1 VKKII
6 ILIIIA
12 VIVGGGVFVWMNGSA
27 EEASQT
33 DEPTVAEVERG
44 SIKMSISTTG
54 RVVSNLDVEIKCRA
68 GGEVISL
75 PFDVSDKVEARKLIV
90 EIDPIY
96 EQRKVDQAT
105 VSLSSSQAQ
114 KIQANLSLTI
124 AEENLKTDQ
133 MRAEASLK
141 SAEAR
146 YKDAVAKA
154 ERLKQLLAK
163 KLTSQEEYDTANASA
178 IQAASDLE
186 NAKIRIKELKIE
198 ELGLELKQQDV
209 SLAEARVKSDQINLS
224 DAEQRLEDTKVYA
237 PISGV
242 VSTRDVQIG
251 QIISSGI
258 SNVGGGTTVM
268 TLSDLSRIFILASVD
283 ESDIG
288 KVRTDQ
294 AAEITVDAFPGMRF
308 SGNVVRIATKG
319 ISSSNVVTFEVKIEV
334 LSRNKK
340 MLKPE
345 MTANVEIIAE
355 HVKNIVLVPV
365 GAIFRGE
372 NGSIVNVL
380 KPDGTEEERAVE
392 KGITDGQ
399 FTEIKSGLTE
409 GEKIIYR
416 MGEAESKWR
425 TQMRNS
431 SMRRRGGMGRMF
443 GRRRQ
448 PAKKK

>member
-1 VKKII
+1 MKKII